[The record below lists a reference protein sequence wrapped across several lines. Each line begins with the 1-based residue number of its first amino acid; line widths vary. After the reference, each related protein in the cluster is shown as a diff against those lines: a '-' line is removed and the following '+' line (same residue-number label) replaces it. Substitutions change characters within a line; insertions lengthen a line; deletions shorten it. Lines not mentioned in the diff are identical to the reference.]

1 MIVFRRICIFVI
13 LSLLVF
19 TSVWHYFKV
28 KNAVFDLTNQ
38 IESIE
43 KDISEDKLDELIK
56 SWSAYQKKL
65 SCTFEHNYLDDITKS
80 MYSLKALYFQK
91 ADSIYSVLYEI
102 KWSVSNMLEMQKI
115 NLGNLF

>member
-28 KNAVFDLTNQ
+28 KNAVFD
-38 IESIE
+38 
-43 KDISEDKLDELIK
+43 
-56 SWSAYQKKL
+56 
-65 SCTFEHNYLDDITKS
+65 ITRS
-80 MYSLKALYFQK
+80 MYSLKALYFQN

-102 KWSVSNMLEMQKI
+102 KWSVSNMVEMQKI